1 MPGLI
6 EAKQMYIVI
15 AMAKQPSTLANLHP
29 QKDPLSFRCF

>member
-15 AMAKQPSTLANLHP
+15 AMAVQPSTLANLHA
-29 QKDPLSFRCF
+29 QKAPFSFRCF

>member
-15 AMAKQPSTLANLHP
+15 SMATQPSTLADLHP
-29 QKDPLSFRCF
+29 QKAPFSFRCF